1 MGALFLALSVLVGLA
16 SAALA
21 WGHVRR
27 VTGATGADPEALAL
41 GLKRVP
47 AAERIA
53 ELQRRARPGS
63 WEHGLA
69 AELLAAPGEGAK
81 IAALNLAI
89 SDADH
94 AMTRTARWPLTA
106 LRIALL
112 GAGVLGFSAY
122 IEDPAQLKW
131 ALATV
136 AVGGVAAVACVE
148 ARRSGQRAAARQRR
162 GIDALVAVALGLPE
176 GPRGG
181 VDPDEEIAHGDGAI
195 GPARRLRA
203 SRGGPAPRGRVGSRG
218 TFRRSA

>member
-1 MGALFLALSVLVGLA
+1 VGALFFALSVIVGLA
-16 SAALA
+16 SAVLA
-21 WGHVRR
+21 WEHVPR
-27 VTGATGADPEALAL
+27 VTGATGADPGVLALAL
-41 GLKRVP
+41 ARVP
-47 AAERIA
+47 AAERVA
-53 ELQRRARPGS
+53 EIQRRARPGS

-69 AELLAAPGEGAK
+69 SELLAAPGEEAK
-81 IAALNLAI
+81 VAALNLALA
-89 SDADH
+89 DADH

-122 IEDPAQLKW
+122 IEDPAQLEW

-148 ARRSGQRAAARQRR
+148 ARRSGERALVRQRR
-162 GIDALVAVALGLPE
+162 GIDALVAVALSLPEGPPE

-181 VDPDEEIAHGDGAI
+181 ADPGEGR
-195 GPARRLRA
+195 PRA
-203 SRGGPAPRGRVGSRG
+203 SRGGPAPRGRVRSRG